1 VQGILFQENLFKME
15 ANSQPIKSNQS
26 GVHPRLE
33 GLVKKYL
40 TTRDLQELHLPSVA
54 AFESLESMAGDELK
68 QRQLILDSGCGTGTS
83 TRQIAA
89 EHPDH
94 IVFGIDRSE
103 SRLGKTGHSDFPAR
117 EGNIF
122 WIRSQLE
129 TFWKLAKEREWELV
143 KHYLLYPNPYPK
155 ASQLQRRWHANPVF
169 PVLLGLGGQLELRC
183 NWKTYAEEFA
193 TAIEL
198 VSGCKTEVQAISAI
212 HPISAFEQKYS
223 ASGHTLYRVAVESGT
238 MARVKA
244 LLARNHEFQLDKS

>member
-1 VQGILFQENLFKME
+1 ME
-15 ANSQPIKSNQS
+15 ANSQPIKSNQP
-26 GVHPRLE
+26 GVHIRLE

-40 TTRDLQELHLPSVA
+40 ASHDLQELHPPSVA
-54 AFESLESMAGDELK
+54 AFESLERMAGDVL
-68 QRQLILDSGCGTGTS
+68 RQQPLILDSGCGTGMS

-94 IVFGIDRSE
+94 IVLGIDRSV

-183 NWKTYAEEFA
+183 NWKIYAEEFA
-193 TAIEL
+193 TAVEL
-198 VSGCKTEVQAISAI
+198 VSVCKTEVQEISAI

-223 ASGHTLYRVAVESGT
+223 ASGHTLYRVVVDQAT
-238 MARVKA
+238 MARAKA
-244 LLARNHEFQLDKS
+244 LLAGDHEFQLNNS